1 METLNYL
8 NFCHPCLSLD
18 SFGFDKKFTRMRLVD
33 FTECFSTKRFDDIL
47 MAEQDSIMEA
57 AELDTLQKDHALLT
71 NKTLLGELLYKL
83 LFKNEPPS
91 IESNG

>member
-1 METLNYL
+1 
-8 NFCHPCLSLD
+8 
-18 SFGFDKKFTRMRLVD
+18 
-33 FTECFSTKRFDDIL
+33 

-83 LFKNEPPS
+83 FFKNQPPS